1 MTSGNGCGWCFGP
14 HARGRTTIACRPVAW
29 SHARYLTVHGF
40 VCFHGHAARL
50 GVAGR
55 TVWTSV
61 GMPPREDAARCATAQ
76 LRRRQAPSVAALV
89 IEDKLLLGGAI
100 LVLAL
105 LAAVASRRLQLP
117 LLITFLALGMLLG
130 SEGLG
135 GIYFDNAQLARSI
148 GILALIAI
156 LFEGGL
162 STDWPD
168 IRPVA
173 VPALVLGAVVGSTD
187 AAAVFA
193 TLRFTTLRR
202 RLAALLNAESGAN
215 DPMAVALTLGLIAW
229 IEKPGYGVDDLLL
242 LLARQLGL
250 GLLIGVGLGLVAR
263 WLLPRLPTDLAPFA
277 PVA

>member
-1 MTSGNGCGWCFGP
+1 
-14 HARGRTTIACRPVAW
+14 
-29 SHARYLTVHGF
+29 
-40 VCFHGHAARL
+40 
-50 GVAGR
+50 
-55 TVWTSV
+55 
-61 GMPPREDAARCATAQ
+61 MPSREDAARCATAQ
-76 LRRRQAPSVAALV
+76 LRGRQAPGVAALV

-173 VPALVLGAVVGSTD
+173 IPAVVLSTLGVVITGAGTALPASHLLDLKPSEALLLGAVVGSTD

-202 RLAALLNAESGAN
+202 GPPALLNGEGGGE
-215 DPMAVALTLGLIAW
+215 DPTAG
-229 IEKPGYGVDDLLL
+229 G
-242 LLARQLGL
+242 
-250 GLLIGVGLGLVAR
+250 
-263 WLLPRLPTDLAPFA
+263 
-277 PVA
+277 

>member
-1 MTSGNGCGWCFGP
+1 M
-14 HARGRTTIACRPVAW
+14 
-29 SHARYLTVHGF
+29 
-40 VCFHGHAARL
+40 
-50 GVAGR
+50 
-55 TVWTSV
+55 
-61 GMPPREDAARCATAQ
+61 
-76 LRRRQAPSVAALV
+76 AALV

-173 VPALVLGAVVGSTD
+173 VPAVVLSTLGVVVT
-187 AAAVFA
+187 AAVTA
-193 TLRFTTLRR
+193 
-202 RLAALLNAESGAN
+202 
-215 DPMAVALTLGLIAW
+215 
-229 IEKPGYGVDDLLL
+229 
-242 LLARQLGL
+242 
-250 GLLIGVGLGLVAR
+250 
-263 WLLPRLPTDLAPFA
+263 LPRTTSSTSSRARRCCSARSSARPTRRPCSRRCGSRRCVGASRRC
-277 PVA
+277 